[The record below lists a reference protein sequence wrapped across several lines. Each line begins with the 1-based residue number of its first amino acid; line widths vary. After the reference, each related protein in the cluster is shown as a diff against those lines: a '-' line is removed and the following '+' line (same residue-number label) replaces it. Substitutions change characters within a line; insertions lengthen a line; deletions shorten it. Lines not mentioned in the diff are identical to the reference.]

1 MTENPHDAPSSV
13 VAPTE
18 NAEKPLRKHTT
29 WRATAV
35 VLAVLMA
42 LPAAGVAFFSQR
54 GLFHLSGFEAPFA
67 LVIATHPLTF
77 SAFHVSPGIIDFVG
91 GIIDFVDDPFMVR
104 PADQKRRHKQ
114 KAEVGRFVF
123 PIGWFVEWFLYGWL
137 LDTWSYRRLLA
148 KSLASKQ
155 LA

>member
-13 VAPTE
+13 VVPTE
-18 NAEKPLRKHTT
+18 NVEKPLRKEAT
-29 WRATAV
+29 WRTTAV

-77 SAFHVSPGIIDFVG
+77 SAFHVYP

-104 PADQKRRHKQ
+104 PADQKRRRKQ
-114 KAEVGRFVF
+114 KAEVGLFVF
-123 PIGWFVEWFLYGWL
+123 SIGWFVEWFLYGWL
-137 LDTWSYRRLLA
+137 LDTWSYRRTLA